1 MIKKIDD
8 VRYKYLSIPNYNQ
21 VKQTEIKDIFF
32 REYKQR
38 LTLVLQ
44 TKLNGKKTILVINT
58 LTVTVLQY
66 SAGML

>member
-1 MIKKIDD
+1 MIKGIDD
-8 VRYKYLSIPNYNQ
+8 VGYKYLGIPHYDK

-44 TKLNGKKTILVINT
+44 SKLNGKNKMLVINT
-58 LTVTVLQY
+58 LTVAVLQ
-66 SAGML
+66 